1 MANNGTRHK
10 KGKEKRMEVVGS
22 YLFPSMLALF
32 SSLLTFLSLSS
43 LFEPSS
49 RRLLIYQRWF
59 RVRSSFQFIPGKLQS
74 SPSAWIPVTPPSI
87 PLVFLHNATILS
99 SAPSLSTSRGKVAK
113 TCECEFDS
121 GRKLVNR
128 DVSRKMGGGTFIV
141 ELQS

>member
-1 MANNGTRHK
+1 
-10 KGKEKRMEVVGS
+10 
-22 YLFPSMLALF
+22 MLALF

-121 GRKLVNR
+121 GRKPLTETSRGKWEDGRLLWSYNR
-128 DVSRKMGGGTFIV
+128 KKYSIER
-141 ELQS
+141 EL